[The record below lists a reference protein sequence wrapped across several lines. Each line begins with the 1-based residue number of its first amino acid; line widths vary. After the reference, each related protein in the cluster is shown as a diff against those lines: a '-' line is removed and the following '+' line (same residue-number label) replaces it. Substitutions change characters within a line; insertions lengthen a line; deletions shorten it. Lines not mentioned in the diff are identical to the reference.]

1 MPPTLHLVP
10 YPALASEVAARLAGP
25 GRDEVLVASRGLAS
39 NILRALLERV
49 PQGLADIN
57 LHSIETLASRIL
69 NAGASYPRVASPAE
83 RRLAMRTAVGSID
96 DPLFETRGIAAM
108 LERSYRDVRDR
119 GLTLVDFE
127 SRIAGAKS
135 LRNRDRTRL
144 MANAWRR
151 YEWLIEQ
158 LGAVDPADL
167 LRKAAAAIREG
178 TLDIKPQIVAGFYDM
193 TGVQR
198 DFLDALWERD
208 LVSAC
213 FVPASDDPANSF
225 AVPLIQH
232 FAARTVPAPQ
242 LPVTHAETP
251 SWSAGQ
257 YENRSIELQEVCSQI
272 AVLIQSGTDPNRIG
286 MVARSLDAHDVHLID
301 RYATAN
307 GFSTT
312 ATCTTPLVAHRI
324 GRGVSTILR
333 LRDRNFPRSSI
344 LDLLRD
350 GFRARRNVDIDALD
364 LETRRAKIAGGPSKS
379 LQHAATRPAIS
390 DYLSIVE
397 DLEALVPEAAL
408 TPNAAASL
416 FRNLAGRFRVETATD
431 LEAMDSIESI
441 AAMFARAGR
450 WRARIDLATM
460 LDALEQQELA
470 TSGIQRNAVF
480 AGDVMRFRG
489 RTFDHLFVVRLQD
502 DLFPQRRLEDPLL
515 PDSDRRI
522 LALREIGDGADEER
536 MLFRILLDGARRS
549 IRFTWSASDGFG
561 KSMRPSP
568 LLTRFVLAQHDQE
581 PARRAELLRDFGQ
594 QFAVR
599 PPPPAPVLSTD
610 SRRQLQ
616 LLAQAG
622 TRSSFDGYLFAG
634 GANDVIRAR
643 LASILESVSPTQL
656 EDFGECPQKF
666 LLKHILH
673 VRDLDDPEHELQI
686 NPRDKGGI
694 NHSILEQFYRGV
706 TDEDIE
712 RSAASL
718 PQLDE
723 ELGKRLDALVESAF
737 DNLDAQTPA
746 FNRTMR
752 GIERRSTRRILRQF
766 VALDLADLLRRNLRP
781 AHFEYRFGRK
791 YADRGT
797 VDHAEPFTV
806 DLLQEDGQAV
816 VLRVDGSVDRIDRN
830 QEGFRIVDYKG
841 GQALRHTDLAK
852 KIDRGVRLQLPL
864 YAMAVAQF
872 FGVGPEQ
879 INGAIKPL
887 VAGGAKAEKFE
898 FALGPRHQTLLDSLQ
913 LFVTSI
919 LRGYFPAFPEEKDFE
934 PCKYCPV
941 STSCRT
947 RHDPA
952 EKYAVVAAKDPQTL
966 LRGLL

>member
-1 MPPTLHLVP
+1 MPPTLHLVL

-49 PQGLADIN
+49 PQGVADVA

-127 SRIAGAKS
+127 NRIAGAKS

-151 YEWLIEQ
+151 YEWLVEQ

-167 LRKAAAAIREG
+167 LRKATAAIREG

-225 AVPLIQH
+225 AVPLMQH
-232 FAARTVPAPQ
+232 FASKTVPAPQ
-242 LPVTHAETP
+242 RPVTPAQTP

-257 YENRSIELQEVCSQI
+257 YENRSIELKEVCSQI

-286 MVARSLDAHDVHLID
+286 IVARSLDAHDVHLID

-324 GRGVSTILR
+324 GRGISTILR
-333 LRDRNFPRSSI
+333 LGDRNFPRSSI

-364 LETRRAKIAGGPSKS
+364 LETRRAKIAGGPSTS

-397 DLEALVPEAAL
+397 DLEALVPEATL

-416 FRNLAGRFRVETATD
+416 LRNLAGRFRVETATD
-431 LEAMDSIESI
+431 LEAMDSIESV
-441 AAMFARAGR
+441 AEMFARAGR
-450 WRARIDLATM
+450 WRARIDIATM

-470 TSGIQRNAVF
+470 TSGSQRNAVF
-480 AGDVMRFRG
+480 AGDAMRFRG

-515 PDSDRRI
+515 PDSDRRS
-522 LALREIGDGADEER
+522 LGLREIGDGADEER
-536 MLFRILLDGARRS
+536 MLFRILLDGASRS

-568 LLTRFVLAQHDQE
+568 LLTRFVLAQYDQE

-599 PPPPAPVLSTD
+599 PPPPAPVMATD

-622 TRSSFDGYLFAG
+622 TRSSFDGYLFSG
-634 GANDVIRAR
+634 GANDAIRAR

-723 ELGKRLDALVESAF
+723 VLGKRLDALVESAF

-781 AHFEYRFGRK
+781 AHFEYRFGKK
-791 YADRGT
+791 YADRGA

-806 DLLQEDGQAV
+806 DLLQEDGQPV

-841 GQALRHTDLAK
+841 GQALRHTDLGK

-872 FGVGPEQ
+872 FGVGAEQ

-947 RHDPA
+947 RHDLA